1 MDIIFQKK
9 NFNVEKIISVFS
21 DNNKNAGSIFTFIG
35 KVRPK
40 NKNKQVKSIDVEFYE
55 KMAVVQMEKII
66 KILTNKYSILD
77 YLVIHRFGKLYPGE
91 NIVLILV
98 ASSHRKQSFKF
109 TEELI
114 DWLKIKITFWKKEN
128 YLKHSSWL
136 DQKESDRQIFDF

>member
-9 NFNVEKIISVFS
+9 NFNVEKIIRVFS

-55 KMAVVQMEKII
+55 KMAIIQMEKII